1 MFGASQRTG
10 NAAAPQ
16 RLFYF
21 NLGFWRQKTL
31 RRILELSGHS
41 LHLGLPRR
49 DDAVVVWGNSPTAH
63 RGEAVAARRG
73 LPVLRV
79 EDAFVRSIHPGRL
92 GEPPLGLMIDPI
104 GVHYDGTRP
113 SHLEQILA
121 RDPLDDSALLARAAA
136 GIARLRALDMSKYNH
151 HDTPAPKAGYVLVV
165 DQTRGD
171 AALMGADAG
180 TFRAMLSAAI
190 DAHPTARILV
200 KTHPE
205 TALGLRAGHFGVAD
219 AGGNVALL
227 TDAISPWA
235 AVEGAIAVY
244 TVSSQLGFEAILA
257 GHRPHVFG
265 HPFYAGWGLTEDA
278 IPHPR
283 RNRRLTR
290 TQLFVAAMILAPRW
304 YDPFRDRLC
313 SFEEAIDLLEAR
325 LIPFRAD
332 RAGHVAMGMRMWKRR
347 HLQQVFGRAKPLIFA
362 NNPTKSVARARA
374 LGRGLILWAGKEPAG
389 LPPDIPC
396 LRIEDGFIR
405 SRGLGAEL
413 VPPLS
418 LVADDLGIYYD
429 PNRPSRLEKQIAA
442 PLDAAARNRAEVLLA
457 AIQSAHLSKYNLP
470 TATIP
475 LPDHPNRILVPGQ
488 VEDDASIRMAAG
500 AVNTNLA
507 LLRAARAAH
516 PDGFIVYKPHPDVEA
531 GLRAGAI
538 PAGDLTGLADLI
550 APRADP
556 IQLIADC
563 DRVFTMT
570 STLGFEA
577 LLRGKPVTCTG
588 VPFYAGWGLTTDL
601 GDIPLRRNI
610 HPRPDLIQLC
620 YAALIAYPRYIDPV
634 TGMPCP
640 PEVALH
646 RLITGGAVKSG
657 IALRILS
664 KIQGQ
669 FASLS
674 HLWR

>member
-1 MFGASQRTG
+1 M
-10 NAAAPQ
+10 AAAPQ

-31 RRILELSGHS
+31 RRILQLTGHS
-41 LHLGLPRR
+41 LHLGLPKRG
-49 DDAVVVWGNSPTAH
+49 DAVVVWGNSPTAH
-63 RGEAVAARRG
+63 RGEGIAARRR
-73 LPVLRV
+73 LPVVRV
-79 EDAFVRSIHPGRL
+79 EDAFVRSIYPGRL
-92 GEPPLGLMIDPI
+92 GEPPLGVMIDPI

-113 SHLEQILA
+113 SQLEQILA
-121 RDPLDDSALLARAAA
+121 RDPLDDSVLLARAQA
-136 GIARLRALDMSKYNH
+136 GIARLRALDISKYNH
-151 HDTPAPKAGYVLVV
+151 HDAPAPRAGYVLVV

-171 AALMGADAG
+171 AALMGAG
-180 TFRAMLSAAI
+180 LGIFRAMLSAAI
-190 DAHPTARILV
+190 DAYPTARILI

-205 TALGLRAGHFGVAD
+205 TALGLRAGHFGPQD

-227 TDAISPWA
+227 TDRVSPWA

-265 HPFYAGWGLTEDA
+265 HPFYAGWGLTDDA
-278 IPHPR
+278 TPHPR

-290 TQLFVAAMILAPRW
+290 TQLFAAAMILAPRW

-325 LIPFRAD
+325 LIPQRAD
-332 RAGHVAMGMRMWKRR
+332 RVGHVAIGMRLWKRR
-347 HLQQVFGRAKPLIFA
+347 HLQKVFGRTKPLIFI
-362 NNPTKSVARARA
+362 NNPTQAAIRARA
-374 LGRGLILWAGKEPAG
+374 LGRGLITWAGKEPAD
-389 LPPDIPC
+389 LPPDIQC

-405 SRGLGAEL
+405 SRGLGAKL

-429 PNRPSRLEKQIAA
+429 PTRPSRLEKLIGA
-442 PLDAAARNRAEVLLA
+442 PLDTAARARAEVLLT
-457 AIQSAHLSKYNLP
+457 AIQSAHLSKYNLS
-470 TATIP
+470 AANIP

-488 VEDDASIRMAAG
+488 VEDDASVRLAAG
-500 AVNTNLA
+500 AIDTNLE

-531 GLRAGAI
+531 GLRIGAI
-538 PAGDLTGLADLI
+538 ATDDLKGLADSV
-550 APRADP
+550 ATHADP
-556 IQLIADC
+556 INLIAQC
-563 DRVFTMT
+563 DRIFTMT

-588 VPFYAGWGLTTDL
+588 VPFYAGWGLTQDL
-601 GDIPLRRNI
+601 GAIPARRNI

-620 YAALIAYPRYIDPV
+620 YATLIAYPRYVDPV
-634 TGMPCP
+634 TGAPCP
-640 PEVALH
+640 PEVVLH
-646 RLITGGAVKSG
+646 RLITGGAVKTGLS
-657 IALRILS
+657 LRILS

-674 HLWR
+674 HWWR

>member
-1 MFGASQRTG
+1 MQGAPFNTG
-10 NAAAPQ
+10 IAAAPQ

-21 NLGFWRQKTL
+21 NMGFWRQKSL
-31 RRILELSGHS
+31 RRILQLSGHS

-49 DDAVVVWGNSPTAH
+49 GDGVVVWGNSPTAH
-63 RGEAVAARRG
+63 RGEAVATRRG
-73 LPVLRV
+73 LPVVRV
-79 EDAFVRSIHPGRL
+79 EDAFIRSIHPGRL

-121 RDPLDDSALLARAAA
+121 RDPLDDSALLARATA
-136 GIARLRALDMSKYNH
+136 GMARLRALDISKYNH
-151 HDTPAPKAGYVLVV
+151 HHAPAPKAGYVLVV

-171 AALMGADAG
+171 AALMGADVG
-180 TFRAMLSAAI
+180 TFRAMLAAAI
-190 DAHPTARILV
+190 DAHPTARILI

-205 TALGLRAGHFGVAD
+205 TALGLRSGHFGPSD
-219 AGGNVALL
+219 AGGNIALL
-227 TDAISPWA
+227 ADAVSPWA

-265 HPFYAGWGLTEDA
+265 HPFYAGWGLTHDA
-278 IPHPR
+278 TPHPR

-290 TQLFVAAMILAPRW
+290 TQLFAAAMILAPRW

-313 SFEEAIDLLEAR
+313 SFEEAIDMLEAR
-325 LIPFRAD
+325 LIPYRAD
-332 RAGHVAMGMRMWKRR
+332 RAGHVAMGMRLWKRR
-347 HLQQVFGRAKPLIFA
+347 HLQQVFGRTKSLIFY
-362 NNPTKSVARARA
+362 NNPAKARTLR
-374 LGRGLILWAGKEPAG
+374 RGLIIWAGKEPAD
-389 LPPDIPC
+389 LPPDLPC

-429 PNRPSRLEKQIAA
+429 PSRPSRLEKLIAA
-442 PLDAAARNRAEVLLA
+442 PLDAAARTRAEVLLT
-457 AIQSAHLSKYNLP
+457 AIKSAHLSKYNL
-470 TATIP
+470 TAAP
-475 LPDHPNRILVPGQ
+475 LQLPDHPNRILVPGQ
-488 VEDDASIRMAAG
+488 VEDDASIRRGAG

-507 LLRAARAAH
+507 LLRAARTAH

-531 GLRAGAI
+531 GLRMGAI
-538 PAGDLTGLADLI
+538 PADQMAELANLI
-550 APRADP
+550 ASHADP
-556 IQLIADC
+556 IHLIAQC

-588 VPFYAGWGLTTDL
+588 APFYAGWGLTTDL
-601 GDIPLRRNI
+601 GDIPQRRNI
-610 HPRPDLIQLC
+610 HPRPDLMQLC
-620 YAALIAYPRYIDPV
+620 YATLIAYPRYLDPV
-634 TGMPCP
+634 TGAPCP
-640 PEVALH
+640 PEVVLH
-646 RLITGGAVKSG
+646 RLITGGAVKTG
-657 IALRILS
+657 LALRILS

-674 HLWR
+674 HWWR

>member
-1 MFGASQRTG
+1 MQGAPFHTG
-10 NAAAPQ
+10 IAAAPQ

-21 NLGFWRQKTL
+21 SLGFWRQYTL
-31 RRILELSGHS
+31 RRILQLSGHS
-41 LHLGLPRR
+41 LHLGLPHQG
-49 DDAVVVWGNSPTAH
+49 DAVVVWGNSPTAH
-63 RGEAVAARRG
+63 RGKAIAAQRH
-73 LPVLRV
+73 LPVVRI
-79 EDAFVRSIHPGRL
+79 EDAFIRSIHPGRL

-121 RDPLDDSALLARAAA
+121 RDSLDDSALLARAQA
-136 GIARLRALDMSKYNH
+136 GIARLRALDISKYNH
-151 HDTPAPKAGYVLVV
+151 HDAPAPNAGYVLVV

-171 AALMGADAG
+171 AALMGADKG

-190 DAHPTARILV
+190 EAYPNARILI

-205 TALGLRAGHFGVAD
+205 TALGLRSGHFTAQD

-227 TDAISPWA
+227 CDKISPWA

-244 TVSSQLGFEAILA
+244 TVSSQMGFEAILA

-278 IPHPR
+278 TPHPR

-290 TQLFVAAMILAPRW
+290 TQLFAAAMILAPRW

-313 SFEEAIDLLEAR
+313 SFEEAIDQIEAR
-325 LIPFRAD
+325 LISHRAD
-332 RAGHVAMGMRMWKRR
+332 RTGHIAIGMRLWKRR
-347 HLQQVFGRAKPLIFA
+347 HLQNVFGRTKPLIFR
-362 NNPTKSVARARA
+362 NDPTNAVAQARA
-374 LGRGLILWAGKEPAG
+374 LGRGLMIWAGRATDE
-389 LPPDIPC
+389 LPTDLPC

-429 PNRPSRLEKQIAA
+429 PTRPSRLEKLIAT
-442 PLDAAARNRAEVLLA
+442 PLDAAARSRAEVLLT
-457 AIQSAHLSKYNLP
+457 AIRSAQLSKYNLNAENI
-470 TATIP
+470 T

-488 VEDDASIRMAAG
+488 VEDDASVRLAAG
-500 AVNTNLA
+500 AINTNLA
-507 LLRAARAAH
+507 LLSAARAAH

-531 GLRAGAI
+531 GLRKGAI
-538 PAGDLTGLADLI
+538 PLEQVSGLADLI
-550 APRADP
+550 APHADP
-556 IQLIADC
+556 IHLMSQC

-588 VPFYAGWGLTTDL
+588 APFYAGWGLTDDL
-601 GDIPLRRNI
+601 GTTPQRRNI

-640 PEVALH
+640 PEIVLH
-646 RLITGGAVKSG
+646 RLITGDAVKTGLS
-657 IALRILS
+657 LRILS

-674 HLWR
+674 HWWR

>member
-1 MFGASQRTG
+1 MSGASVQTG

-31 RRILELSGHS
+31 RRILQLSGHS
-41 LHLGLPRR
+41 LHLGLPNRG
-49 DDAVVVWGNSPTAH
+49 DGVVVWGNSPTAH
-63 RGEAVAARRG
+63 RGEGVAARRH
-73 LPVLRV
+73 LPLVRV

-92 GEPPLGLMIDPI
+92 GEPPLGVMIDPI

-113 SHLEQILA
+113 SVLEQILA
-121 RDPLDDSALLARAAA
+121 RDPLDDSVLLARAAA
-136 GIARLRALDMSKYNH
+136 GLARLRGLDISKYNH
-151 HDTPAPKAGYVLVV
+151 HTAPAPKPGYVLVV

-180 TFRAMLSAAI
+180 TFRAMLLAAI
-190 DAHPTARILV
+190 EAHPTARILI

-205 TALGLRAGHFGVAD
+205 TALGLRAGHFGPSD
-219 AGGNVALL
+219 IGGNVALL

-290 TQLFVAAMILAPRW
+290 TQLFAAAFILAPRW

-313 SFEEAIDLLEAR
+313 SFEEAIDILEAR
-325 LIPFRAD
+325 LSPHRAD
-332 RAGHVAMGMRMWKRR
+332 RAGHVAIGMRLWKRR
-347 HLQQVFGRAKPLIFA
+347 HLQNAFGRAKPLIFENTSA
-362 NNPTKSVARARA
+362 KAVARARA
-374 LGRGLILWAGKEPAG
+374 LDRGLITWAGKEPPD
-389 LPPDIPC
+389 LPPDMPC

-405 SRGLGAEL
+405 SRGLGADL

-429 PNRPSRLEKQIAA
+429 PTRPSRLEKLIAT
-442 PLDAAARNRAEVLLA
+442 PWDGAARARAEVLLS
-457 AIQSAHLSKYNLP
+457 AIRSAHLSKYNLSA
-470 TATIP
+470 ATLP

-488 VEDDASIRMAAG
+488 VEDDASIRRAAG
-500 AVNTNLA
+500 AINTNLA

-531 GLRAGAI
+531 GLRIGAI
-538 PAGDLTGLADLI
+538 PAADLTGLADLT
-550 APRADP
+550 ATHADP
-556 IQLIADC
+556 IHLIAQC

-577 LLRGKPVTCTG
+577 LLREKPVTCTG
-588 VPFYAGWGLTTDL
+588 APFYAGWGLTTDL
-601 GDIPLRRNI
+601 GAIPERRQI

-620 YAALIAYPRYIDPV
+620 YATLIAYPRYTDPV
-634 TGMPCP
+634 TGAPCP

-646 RLITGGAVKSG
+646 RLITGGAVKMGLS
-657 IALRILS
+657 LRILS

-674 HLWR
+674 HWWR